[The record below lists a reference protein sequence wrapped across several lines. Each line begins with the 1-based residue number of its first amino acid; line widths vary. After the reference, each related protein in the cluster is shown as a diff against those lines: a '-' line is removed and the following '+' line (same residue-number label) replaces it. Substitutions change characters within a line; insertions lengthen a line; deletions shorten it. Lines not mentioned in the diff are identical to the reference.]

1 MLSYVKKRK
10 SIKRKSIKRKSH
22 SRKSNKRRSNKR
34 KSRDGRTPLKLSR
47 YSKKKLGKMK
57 SIQKMGEYFDRA
69 EKRFYKRR

>member
-1 MLSYVKKRK
+1 MLSVFGSRPSYVKKRK
-10 SIKRKSIKRKSH
+10 SRSRKSI
-22 SRKSNKRRSNKR
+22 KRRSNKR
-34 KSRDGRTPLKLSR
+34 KSRDGRTPLKLSK

>member
-1 MLSYVKKRK
+1 MLSYVK
-10 SIKRKSIKRKSH
+10 KRKSH